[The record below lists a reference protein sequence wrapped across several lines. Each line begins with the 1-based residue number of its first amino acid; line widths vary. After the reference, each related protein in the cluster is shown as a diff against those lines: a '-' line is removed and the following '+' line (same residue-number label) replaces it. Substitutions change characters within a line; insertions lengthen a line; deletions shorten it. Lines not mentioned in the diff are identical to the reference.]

1 MKLINEETY
10 KKINLAEY
18 DMEEMDYNSVKK
30 VANNLMLNNPYI
42 HSIEIN
48 LKRYT
53 LHQHLKVHYCS
64 KNFIEKYIEVLTDS

>member
-53 LHQHLKVHYCS
+53 LH
-64 KNFIEKYIEVLTDS
+64 